1 MPFGSLWGSALH
13 AVGGGD
19 NRITEDFI
27 SSAGI
32 TLTVDLTAGTQTHL
46 VDGTEVEGVSVQV
59 AVSPLKSGEFKMQGI
74 EGESSKEQSAGE
86 MTLGSDLS
94 STLLETVGKVENE
107 EWDQGEEN
115 EESEDRDFSCSVP
128 GIISD
133 SPCLIS
139 SFSVKFISSA
149 IYGFWSIG
157 KFPKSSPR

>member
-46 VDGTEVEGVSVQV
+46 VDGTEVEG
-59 AVSPLKSGEFKMQGI
+59 
-74 EGESSKEQSAGE
+74 
-86 MTLGSDLS
+86 
-94 STLLETVGKVENE
+94 VGKVENE